1 MEILKKGYTN
11 ERTQRLSSLY
21 KHSASHHIGEK
32 MTYYSTKTYGH
43 NIGLAC
49 VFRQPNADH
58 SHCHLLHGYSLAFKF
73 TFGCK
78 ELDNKNWAVDFGGL
92 KPLKAWLEDKF
103 DHKLALDK
111 NDPQIEK
118 DALDAIRKEIQQLTS
133 SYASGGRAG
142 YANGEMVEEQ
152 VTETET
158 MNPGPM
164 AQSDNPISYDQL
176 RARLPNEIT
185 DDIVELM
192 SNSAEALEDFAMISS
207 QQDVTQFNKK
217 YSVNLVLPSEA

>member
-1 MEILKKGYTN
+1 
-11 ERTQRLSSLY
+11 
-21 KHSASHHIGEK
+21 

-92 KPLKAWLEDKF
+92 KPLKAWLEDHF

-111 NDPQIEK
+111 KNSIK
-118 DALDAIRKEIQQLTS
+118 W
-133 SYASGGRAG
+133 YSGTKR
-142 YANGEMVEEQ
+142 
-152 VTETET
+152 
-158 MNPGPM
+158 
-164 AQSDNPISYDQL
+164 
-176 RARLPNEIT
+176 
-185 DDIVELM
+185 
-192 SNSAEALEDFAMISS
+192 SNRRQEFFTKSAEGSELFL
-207 QQDVTQFNKK
+207 KK
-217 YSVNLVLPSEA
+217 